1 MQQLQWE
8 HHGDPVSATC
18 KGSTRPDRIYI
29 SPEMVPHFRSC
40 AVQVKFA
47 DHSVLTTTFDFPMEE
62 QVVTWWPKA
71 AKIPWHAI
79 DVDGWQDSEPSFGLY
94 DPHMGSTT
102 EYLGKLGH
110 SYEASFQGYF
120 QPNPAA
126 GLPSSCRG
134 RAQVFQPVQ
143 RAAQMPKLKAS
154 RNGEEITSSDMICRS
169 LQRWFTQL
177 RRLQSLLHNLRR
189 ASSEPAAVSYRLH
202 TWSAIKNA
210 RGFSPSFPIWWAV
223 RPIQHAGLGSCL
235 PELLP
240 SVALLEGIYEDFK
253 DNYRSLEAWN
263 MRHCAAVLKVA
274 AGESSQLLFRAALG
288 PGESKHVDSFTTTGQ
303 GVILAVDPQTS
314 TVHTDV
320 DMSPASTARWF
331 VDGIPA
337 TVVRLE
343 PCLFQVTSDLLLCP
357 EQELQFEVCTGDTQ
371 AMLTQLTAFWECR
384 WNRDEL
390 PGPADWTRVLNF
402 VRAYVPPI
410 PLHLS
415 PLTVPQ
421 WDQINKRYN
430 SHSATGPD
438 SWDQQDLLRMPL
450 PYKEGL
456 VSLLNAVEDGAAWP
470 SQLLQGFGICLP
482 KHERARDISEFR
494 PIIVLSQ
501 VYRSWTALRSRS
513 ILQHLAHFAPDGVKG
528 FLPQREAGDI
538 WHYVQMVVELCL
550 QQQQSLSGVISDVK
564 KAFESVPRDP
574 SIQVAIHMGLP
585 SRVMLAW
592 QRFLGSFHRR
602 FLLHNQVGA
611 PIPSNHGLPEG
622 DGLSVVGMT
631 LIDMCWDF
639 YQRYFAPSTIP
650 FSFVDNYELIATRCG
665 DILRGFGVLEEYMSM
680 WMLELSPSKTFFW
693 STSPAD
699 RATLRRLGKTVALQ
713 TADLGGAM
721 TFCRKRSAGSQM
733 QRIAALDQLWQ
744 ALRRVSL
751 APFLKEQVLRQA
763 LWCKAFH
770 AIGISLLP
778 WKEIQTLRTKA
789 VRAFGF
795 GHAGANPAIRLGLLS
810 HDVTTDPG
818 GFQLLRVFMDFQFLQ
833 TSSFA

>member
-1 MQQLQWE
+1 
-8 HHGDPVSATC
+8 
-18 KGSTRPDRIYI
+18 
-29 SPEMVPHFRSC
+29 
-40 AVQVKFA
+40 
-47 DHSVLTTTFDFPMEE
+47 
-62 QVVTWWPKA
+62 
-71 AKIPWHAI
+71 
-79 DVDGWQDSEPSFGLY
+79 
-94 DPHMGSTT
+94 
-102 EYLGKLGH
+102 
-110 SYEASFQGYF
+110 
-120 QPNPAA
+120 
-126 GLPSSCRG
+126 
-134 RAQVFQPVQ
+134 
-143 RAAQMPKLKAS
+143 
-154 RNGEEITSSDMICRS
+154 
-169 LQRWFTQL
+169 
-177 RRLQSLLHNLRR
+177 
-189 ASSEPAAVSYRLH
+189 
-202 TWSAIKNA
+202 
-210 RGFSPSFPIWWAV
+210 
-223 RPIQHAGLGSCL
+223 
-235 PELLP
+235 
-240 SVALLEGIYEDFK
+240 
-253 DNYRSLEAWN
+253 
-263 MRHCAAVLKVA
+263 
-274 AGESSQLLFRAALG
+274 
-288 PGESKHVDSFTTTGQ
+288 
-303 GVILAVDPQTS
+303 
-314 TVHTDV
+314 
-320 DMSPASTARWF
+320 
-331 VDGIPA
+331 
-337 TVVRLE
+337 
-343 PCLFQVTSDLLLCP
+343 
-357 EQELQFEVCTGDTQ
+357 
-371 AMLTQLTAFWECR
+371 
-384 WNRDEL
+384 
-390 PGPADWTRVLNF
+390 
-402 VRAYVPPI
+402 
-410 PLHLS
+410 
-415 PLTVPQ
+415 
-421 WDQINKRYN
+421 
-430 SHSATGPD
+430 
-438 SWDQQDLLRMPL
+438 MPL

-693 STSPAD
+693 SASPAA

-789 VRAFGF
+789 VRALGF